1 MKKFF
6 RFIGV
11 LIVFCFLFV
20 IFGTRWQNQK
30 EEENRELI
38 STKNIENQ
46 SEEGAQETQGSDE
59 LDSKKLK
66 SDSNEFNFDKSKLSK
81 SDSNGLNSE
90 EQNDATLSEKSANST
105 RSEASKSKASSKKEK
120 SLTEK
125 EPEDKYATIL
135 SFGDTLVHSQVYKQ
149 AYDSTT
155 DTYDFFP
162 IFTEITKYFQD
173 ADITIGNAE
182 SPMAGKDRGYSGYPT
197 FNAPEHLAVDLKELG
212 VDILTTANNHCLD
225 KGYSGLENTL
235 NNLDSAGIAHTGT
248 SRSVEEQNTILH
260 REVNGIDIC
269 FLSFTYGTNGIS
281 IPSDKTYCVNIIDKQ
296 EIEKRILQAKSEYP
310 NSAIVVSMHWGIEY
324 QTTPSSQQDDLANFL
339 IANGADVVLG
349 CHPHVLQPMKMVTAT
364 DENGVERQGLVIYSQ
379 GNFFSSQTKPNT
391 RNTALFQITLK
402 SDGSTGKISVDNAKY
417 VPLYLYDK
425 RTTQN
430 RYELLDL
437 NQIIQDYESGSDK
450 WSKDMYYL
458 AVTEKDRCVS
468 TIGPE
473 IDNQATNQ

>member
-20 IFGTRWQNQK
+20 IFGARWQGQK
-30 EEENRELI
+30 EETRRELV
-38 STKNIENQ
+38 SAKNVENQ
-46 SEEGAQETQGSDE
+46 SEASTIE
-59 LDSKKLK
+59 KKK
-66 SDSNEFNFDKSKLSK
+66 
-81 SDSNGLNSE
+81 
-90 EQNDATLSEKSANST
+90 
-105 RSEASKSKASSKKEK
+105 
-120 SLTEK
+120 
-125 EPEDKYATIL
+125 PEDRYATIL
-135 SFGDTLVHSQVYKQ
+135 SFGDTLVHTQVYKQ
-149 AYDSTT
+149 AYDSAT
-155 DTYDFFP
+155 DTYDFSS

-260 REVNGIDIC
+260 REVNGIDIA

-281 IPSDKTYCVNIIDKQ
+281 IPSDKSYCVNIIDKQ
-296 EIEKRILQAKSEYP
+296 EIQKRILQAKSEYP

-324 QTTPSSQQDDLANFL
+324 QTTPNEQQEELANFL
-339 IANGADVVLG
+339 IANGVDVVLG
-349 CHPHVLQPMKMVTAT
+349 CHPHVLQPMQMVTAV
-364 DENGVERQGLVIYSQ
+364 DENGTERQGLVIYSQ

-402 SDGSTGKISVDNAKY
+402 SDGSTGKISVESAKY

-437 NQIIQDYESGSDK
+437 NQIIQDYESGSCN
-450 WSKDMYYL
+450 WTKDMYDL
-458 AVTEKDRCVS
+458 AVTERDRCVNI
-468 TIGPE
+468 IGPE
-473 IDNQATNQ
+473 IDNHTTN